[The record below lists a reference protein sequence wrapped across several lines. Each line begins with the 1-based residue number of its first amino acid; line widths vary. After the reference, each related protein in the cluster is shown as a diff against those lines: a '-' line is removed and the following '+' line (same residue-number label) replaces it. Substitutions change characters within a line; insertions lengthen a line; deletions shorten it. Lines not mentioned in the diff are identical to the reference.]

1 MTPVAH
7 LDAGVSSEA
16 RDHSTSRGPSRLG
29 HGASSALEKIR
40 TIVVDDHEHI
50 ARLVANR
57 IATLIR
63 EKQAAGERTVLG
75 LATGSTPIGVY
86 RELIRMHR
94 KEGLS
99 FNGVVTF
106 NLDEYFPMRGDSI
119 HSYRRF
125 MWENLFAHIDIDP
138 RNINIPQGEIPREDI
153 DDECR
158 RYEDAIA
165 RAGGIDFQILGIGK
179 TGHIGFNEPGSGA
192 ESRTRLVMLD
202 AITRRDAAADFF
214 GEEFVPREALTMG
227 IATILEARE
236 IAILATGEHKAPIV
250 QRAVEGEIDV
260 EVAATF
266 LQTHPNTT
274 FYVDRAA
281 GAELTR
287 NATPWLLDEVEWTPE
302 LCVRAVVWL
311 SQKVG
316 RGILKLTQRDYAEHK
331 MSSLVARYGTPGAV
345 NGEVFNTLGAK
356 IRGKSKLPRGKRIIC
371 FSPHPDDDVIS
382 MGGILRKLVENENE
396 ITVAYMTSG
405 NIAVFDHD
413 VRRYVDFLERLAGE
427 GKVDANTVVPLAKKI
442 YDFFQEK
449 KAGDVDIPEIQ
460 DIKRVIREAEAVS
473 GIEVMGLT
481 RENARFLNLPFY
493 QTGKVAKDPIGPADV
508 AIVREL
514 LDQVRPEMIFVAGDL
529 SDPHGT
535 HRMCKE
541 AIDAALKELR
551 QGTGNGEPGTETPS
565 HIGSPFPVP
574 GSPFPVP
581 EVWLY
586 RGAWQEWPVT
596 DATVLVP
603 MSQEELRRKIQAIFK
618 HQSQKDSAPFPG
630 QDERE
635 FWQRVEQRNKDT
647 AAVLDR
653 LGLAEYFAMEAY
665 VVD

>member
-1 MTPVAH
+1 
-7 LDAGVSSEA
+7 
-16 RDHSTSRGPSRLG
+16 LG

-40 TIVVDDHEHI
+40 TIVVDDHQHI

-57 IATLIR
+57 IATLIT

-94 KEGLS
+94 EEGLS
-99 FNGVVTF
+99 FRGVVTF
-106 NLDEYFPMRGDSI
+106 NLDEYYPMRGDSI

-125 MWENLFAHIDIDP
+125 MWENLFAHIDID
-138 RNINIPQGEIPREDI
+138 RRAIHIPQGEVAREDV

-179 TGHIGFNEPGSGA
+179 TGHIGFNEPGSGQQ
-192 ESRTRLVMLD
+192 SRTRLVMLD
-202 AITRRDAAADFF
+202 AITRRDAAGDFF
-214 GEEFVPREALTMG
+214 GEDFVPREALTMG

-236 IAILATGEHKAPIV
+236 IAILATGEHKAPVV
-250 QRAVEGEIDV
+250 QRAVEGDIDV

-266 LQTHPNTT
+266 LQHHPNTT

-287 NATPWLLDEVEWTPE
+287 IATPWLLDEVDWTPE
-302 LCVRAVVWL
+302 LSVRAVVWL

-331 MSSLVARYGTPGAV
+331 LSSLVTRYGTPGAV

-356 IRGKSKLPRGKRIIC
+356 IRGKSKLPRDKRIIC

-382 MGGILRKLVENENE
+382 MGGILRKLVENDNE

-427 GKVDANTVVPLAKKI
+427 GKVDANTVVPLAVKI
-442 YDFFQEK
+442 YDFLQEK

-508 AIVREL
+508 AIVRKLLEEIKPEL
-514 LDQVRPEMIFVAGDL
+514 VFVAGDL

-541 AIDAALKELR
+541 AIDAALIELR
-551 QGTGNGEPGTETPS
+551 ELALGNRELEQPRAPS
-565 HIGSPFPVP
+565 IPHSLFPL
-574 GSPFPVP
+574 P

-596 DATVLVP
+596 EASYLVP
-603 MSQEELRRKIQAIFK
+603 MSQEELRRKVQAIFK

-647 AAVLDR
+647 AATLDR

-665 VVD
+665 VVE

>member
-16 RDHSTSRGPSRLG
+16 RDPSMSRGPSRLT
-29 HGASSALEKIR
+29 HPAASSLEKIR

-57 IATLIR
+57 IATLIT

-94 KEGLS
+94 EGELS
-99 FNGVVTF
+99 FRDVVTF
-106 NLDEYFPMRGDSI
+106 NLDEYYPMRGESI

-125 MWENLFAHIDIDP
+125 MWENLFSHIDIDP
-138 RNINIPQGEIPREDI
+138 RNVHIPQGETAREDV

-165 RAGGIDFQILGIGK
+165 RVGGIDFQILGIGK
-179 TGHIGFNEPGSGA
+179 TGHIGFNEPGSGQ
-192 ESRTRLVMLD
+192 ESRTRIVHLD

-214 GEEFVPREALTMG
+214 GEDFVPREALTMG

-236 IAILATGEHKAPIV
+236 IAILATGEHKGSIV

-266 LQTHPNTT
+266 LQRHPNTT

-287 NATPWLLDEVEWTPE
+287 ISTPWLLDEVDWTPE
-302 LCVRAVVWL
+302 LTVRAVVWL
-311 SQKVG
+311 SNKVG
-316 RGILKLTQRDYAEHK
+316 RGILKLTQRDYAENK
-331 MSSLVARYGTPGAV
+331 MSSLVARHGTPGAV

-356 IRGKSKLPRGKRIIC
+356 IRGKSKLPRDKKIIC

-396 ITVAYMTSG
+396 MTVAYMTSG

-413 VRRYVDFLERLAGE
+413 VRRYVDFLERMAGE
-427 GKVDANTVVPLAKKI
+427 GKVAANSVVPLAKKV
-442 YDFFQEK
+442 YDFLDEK
-449 KAGDVDIPEIQ
+449 TAGDVDIPEIQ
-460 DIKRVIREAEAVS
+460 DIKRVIRESEAVS

-493 QTGKVAKDPIGPADV
+493 QTGKVAKDPIGPPDV
-508 AIVREL
+508 AIVRKL
-514 LDQVRPEMIFVAGDL
+514 LEETKPDLIFVAGDL

-541 AIDAALKELR
+541 AIDGALAELKEA
-551 QGTGNGEPGTETPS
+551 GAPT
-565 HIGSPFPVP
+565 
-574 GSPFPVP
+574 P

-596 DATVLVP
+596 EATYLVP
-603 MSQEELRRKIQAIFK
+603 MSQEELRLKIQAIFK

-647 AAVLDR
+647 AATLDQ